1 MILSNQKPSLL
12 IRQQLPEF
20 IRDDS
25 NYAIFVS
32 FLEAYYA
39 WLETS
44 QAANTSNTV
53 ATSTGQGVI
62 HASKNLLNY
71 IDVDNTLDDF
81 IQYFIND
88 FLPYIPKDVLL
99 DKTKLLKISKE
110 FYQSKGTEKSYK
122 FLFRALYGINAELF
136 ETGDVVLKAS
146 DGKWIVPKSLRINS
160 TDTNWLLTKGLRIFG
175 ETSKSYASI
184 DYSLNTGTKTEIYI
198 SNIVRK
204 FEPGE
209 LVKIV
214 DNNNKDVYFYN
225 NQIYIQN
232 QDYDIPGNANTLSQ
246 KIVGVV
252 SSITIDPNYRG
263 LFYSTGDPIVSYG
276 GLNPEKDVPVGF
288 SGEVGQTTTGSLNS
302 LVVFNPSNGYRLP
315 PNTNIIKCLKFILY
329 T

>member
-44 QAANTSNTV
+44 QAANTANIV

-71 IDVDNTLDDF
+71 IDVDDTLDDF

-88 FLPYIPKDVLL
+88 FLPYIPEDALT
-99 DKTKLLKISKE
+99 DKRKLLKISKE

-146 DGKWIVPKSLRINS
+146 DGKWIVPKSIKIKSLDPAFLNIN
-160 TDTNWLLTKGLRIFG
+160 NFKIFG
-175 ETSKSYASI
+175 ELSKSI
-184 DYSLNTGTKTEIYI
+184 GIIEYSKING
-198 SNIVRK
+198 K
-204 FEPGE
+204 FT
-209 LVKIV
+209 
-214 DNNNKDVYFYN
+214 
-225 NQIYIQN
+225 QIYVHSLR
-232 QDYDIPGNANTLSQ
+232 NAA
-246 KIVGVV
+246 
-252 SSITIDPNYRG
+252 
-263 LFYSTGDPIVSYG
+263 
-276 GLNPEKDVPVGF
+276 
-288 SGEVGQTTTGSLNS
+288 
-302 LVVFNPSNGYRLP
+302 
-315 PNTNIIKCLKFILY
+315 FIAF
-329 T
+329 